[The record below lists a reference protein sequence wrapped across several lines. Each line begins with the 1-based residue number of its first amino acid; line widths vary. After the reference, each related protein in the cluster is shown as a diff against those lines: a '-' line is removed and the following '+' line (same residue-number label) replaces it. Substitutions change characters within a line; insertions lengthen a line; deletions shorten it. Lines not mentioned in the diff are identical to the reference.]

1 MTSIIN
7 LFKLISDEWMTIIF
21 IILLVVVGIRKVISF
36 LKMDKAKKLDIIL
49 KLVKEE
55 ILSIMAEA
63 EVNWKDY
70 SKSGEIKKSE
80 VISKIYERFPI
91 LSKYINQEELIQE
104 ISDMI
109 DEEKSKMDKII
120 NNIETEEIQE

>member
-1 MTSIIN
+1 MTYIIN
-7 LFKLISDEWMTIIF
+7 LFKFVTDEWMSIVF
-21 IILLVVVGIRKVISF
+21 VILLLIVGIKKVISF
-36 LKMDKAKKLDIIL
+36 LKMDKQKKLEIIL

-55 ILSIMAEA
+55 ILSLMAEA

-91 LSKYINQEELIQE
+91 LSKYINQEELIEE
-104 ISDMI
+104 ISKMI

-120 NNIETEEIQE
+120 NNIETEKN

>member
-1 MTSIIN
+1 MTYIIN
-7 LFKLISDEWMTIIF
+7 LFKFVTDEWMSIVF
-21 IILLVVVGIRKVISF
+21 VILLLIVGIKKVISF
-36 LKMDKAKKLDIIL
+36 LKMDKQKKLEIIL

-55 ILSIMAEA
+55 ILSLMAEA

-91 LSKYINQEELIQE
+91 LSKYINQEELIEE
-104 ISDMI
+104 ISKMI

-120 NNIETEEIQE
+120 NNIETEEN